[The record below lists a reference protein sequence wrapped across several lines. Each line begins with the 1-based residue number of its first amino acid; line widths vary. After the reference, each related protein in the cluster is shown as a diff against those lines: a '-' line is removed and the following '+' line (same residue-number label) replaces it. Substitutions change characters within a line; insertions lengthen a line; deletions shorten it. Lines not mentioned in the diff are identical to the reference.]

1 MTSLTVEVDLDRLTL
16 PTTPTMTTTEEVMND
31 IVNEVETIAEA
42 TAPPIPWTTVRSP
55 NNAATLAEPTYGTF
69 FSSDGVEKS
78 PSFNSGRES
87 CPTCGVVGMWQRLD
101 FSHRMC
107 VPVTGPAKPDRLQ
120 DVFGSE
126 TGHNLHFNMD
136 TMSPAERVA
145 TGGNI
150 FRCQTVCSGNCALC
164 MQPCQEQGPSQW
176 RQFTGWDWCCSCCW
190 KDLCWRYHVEYL
202 EPNGYVNTLARFLLF
217 LED

>member
-1 MTSLTVEVDLDRLTL
+1 MTSLTIEVDLDRLTL
-16 PTTPTMTTTEEVMND
+16 PTIEEVMND
-31 IVNEVETIAEA
+31 IVNEVEATAEA
-42 TAPPIPWTTVRSP
+42 TAPPNPWTTVRSP
-55 NNAATLAEPTYGTF
+55 NNAATLAETTYG
-69 FSSDGVEKS
+69 V
-78 PSFNSGRES
+78 GRES
-87 CPTCGVVGMWQRLD
+87 CPTCGVVALPHWLD
-101 FSHRMC
+101 FSHRVC

-164 MQPCQEQGPSQW
+164 MNPCQEQGPQQW
-176 RQFTGWDWCCSCCW
+176 AQITGWDWCHSHCW
-190 KDLCWRYHVEYL
+190 MDLCWRYHVEYL